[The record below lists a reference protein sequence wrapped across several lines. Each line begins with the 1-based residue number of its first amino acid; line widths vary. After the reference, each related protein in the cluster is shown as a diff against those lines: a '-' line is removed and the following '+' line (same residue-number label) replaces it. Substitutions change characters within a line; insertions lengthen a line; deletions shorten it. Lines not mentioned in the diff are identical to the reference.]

1 MQSVRLIR
9 FISYFIG
16 FLKYEALI
24 SMKYL
29 IVETVIKKAGES
41 DNFKV
46 SRIKLNVIIDEHV
59 KQVSFKDV
67 SFNVNKETDVILH
80 DQKYIFINS
89 IDQFTGTLV
98 KDEESK
104 EVEPFL
110 QKLIEGNKPSSSSAY
125 PLGEL
130 VDYTILFDIKDLK
143 SVILNDALIINNVKD
158 ADKKSNL
165 INERA
170 QKTLDSFEFWDILPD
185 PVKEGSNG
193 QIIPKHTSVQINIG
207 VGLVLKDLNTFLKI
221 VTTDYSFLKVD
232 TLSCF
237 YYMDQD
243 RIDSLDKFMS
253 ENRFL
258 KRLQLRVAYEED
270 FHALLKLLVNHSILN
285 IKIDYHGEITD
296 TMKKAS
302 KEFIVK
308 CLDRSIEIRCLST
321 DQVISKQFKHENYS
335 NRFDTSL

>member
-1 MQSVRLIR
+1 M
-9 FISYFIG
+9 SYFIG
-16 FLKYEALI
+16 FLKYEALM

-29 IVETVIKKAGES
+29 IVETVIQKAGES

-46 SRIKLNVIIDEHV
+46 SRIKLNVIMDDQV
-59 KQVSFKDV
+59 RQVSFKDA

-80 DQKYIFINS
+80 DQKYIFINA

-110 QKLIEGNKPSSSSAY
+110 QKLIEDNKPYSSAY

-130 VDYTILFDIKDLK
+130 VDYTILFDIKDLN

-158 ADKKSNL
+158 AYKKSDL

-170 QKTLDSFEFWDILPD
+170 QKTLDTFSFWDILPD
-185 PVKEGSNG
+185 PIKEGSNG

-207 VGLVLKDLNTFLKI
+207 VGLVLRDLNTFLEI
-221 VTTDYSFLKVD
+221 VSTDYSFLKVD

-253 ENRFL
+253 ENKFL

-270 FHALLKLLVNHSILN
+270 FHALLKLLVCHSILN

-308 CLDRSIEIRCLST
+308 CLDRSIEIRCLAT
-321 DQVISKQFKHENYS
+321 DEVISKQFKHENYT